1 MFGTNVSL
9 GRICGLQKRYLLI
22 LYPGDCAVVRENL
35 NNSAQGLLE
44 WDCLWSSYQDLSR
57 KQLNTSEIICPCI
70 KMIVLD
76 NKSQNDWFSSD

>member
-44 WDCLWSSYQDLSR
+44 WDCL
-57 KQLNTSEIICPCI
+57 
-70 KMIVLD
+70 
-76 NKSQNDWFSSD
+76 